1 MHIGHRH
8 EHVHTHT
15 YICPRADPKGRKEQ
29 GNNFGNN
36 EKKAKRN
43 REWKANKV
51 DMTKRPVQ

>member
-1 MHIGHRH
+1 
-8 EHVHTHT
+8 VHTHT